1 MSSPISS
8 SSYSSTLYSRK
19 LLLLRAIPHLS
30 ADSPIPSHPG
40 RHSNTHQSNFDTNV
54 VMVLSIL
61 LCALICALG
70 LNSIIRCFLSC
81 SNRVAHDSGDTP
93 PVQSA
98 NTGIKEKA
106 LKTFPVVTYLSGLKL
121 QGLDTECVICLS
133 ELAQGERVRILPKCN
148 HGFHIKCIDKWLSS
162 HSSCPTCR
170 HCLIETC
177 EKIIN
182 GGNQPRSLIPQA
194 PAPPPPSSRVVLSE
208 HEGIIPTPSPIVPSE
223 REGMTRN
230 VADIC

>member
-1 MSSPISS
+1 MSSPIS

-19 LLLLRAIPHLS
+19 LLLRAMPHLS

-40 RHSNTHQSNFDTNV
+40 RDSNTHRSNFDTNV

-61 LCALICALG
+61 LCALICVLG

-81 SNRVAHDSGDTP
+81 SNRVAHDSGDSP

-98 NTGIKEKA
+98 NTGIKKKA
-106 LKTFPVVTYLSGLKL
+106 LKTFPVVTSSGLKL

-133 ELAQGERVRILPKCN
+133 ELAQGERIKILPKCN

-177 EKIIN
+177 EKILN
-182 GGNQPRSLIPQA
+182 GA
-194 PAPPPPSSRVVLSE
+194 PAPPPPPPSRMVLSE
-208 HEGIIPTPSPIVPSE
+208 HEGIILTPSPIVPSE
-223 REGMTRN
+223 REAMIRN